1 MVWQPRWLSHPNG
14 AVALTSITVVAAD
27 LGEATRR
34 FARFTGRDP
43 TPSQFGQMIEL
54 DRGRVELVTADVFTR
69 RLPEIPIPSL
79 PFMGAYGIKVTSLVA
94 LDNLLQ
100 RAGIATRRNEREL
113 VAVFPEE
120 LGQGAWLFAE

>member
-1 MVWQPRWLSHPNG
+1 
-14 AVALTSITVVAAD
+14 VAAD
-27 LGEATRR
+27 VGEAIRR
-34 FARFTGRDP
+34 FARFIGRDP

-54 DRGRVELVTADVFTR
+54 DRGRVDFVTAEAFTR
-69 RLPEIPIPSL
+69 RLPEISIPSL
-79 PFMGAYGIKVTSLVA
+79 PFMGAYGIRVTSLAA
-94 LDNLLQ
+94 LDDLLQ